1 MYRIMIAD
9 DEEIECRALELMVR
23 NHFSELEIVPE
34 AHNGI
39 ELLANLERYK
49 PDIAIVDINMP
60 GLNGLEALE
69 IIRMKNRR
77 LKIMIHTAY
86 SDFEFSQRALKLGVE
101 EYILKPVTQDEFA
114 AALRKIVLRLK
125 EENTAFQETEKMLKI
140 SQDMQLIVGDQILTS
155 FILKEAEE
163 KNFRI
168 YCQALNHPFTGAVFC
183 MMRMEA
189 ESDYHMEAKLRQV
202 REIADIQLQ
211 KFTNYVIRIYQGE
224 IYILLLPGAHVD
236 ENNYEKWA
244 ENIFEII
251 LKKAGEI
258 TEEKIMIGC
267 SKWKTDFQSMQYGI
281 NECRLQLK
289 KPGKKERISFYHE
302 EKPVDETDTAKQIFE
317 ELLILLKNWEKNKQK
332 AETQIFE
339 KMKSSKLRLP
349 DQAVLCSSV
358 LLEWLSQHEKRM
370 SVTGSY
376 HADCIF
382 DWKILLNPDTEE
394 QLRQCFHESLEKT
407 ALLSGWEEPVNLHVE
422 RTILYLE
429 EKYSQD
435 ITLEMAAENTG
446 ITPFYLSRLLRQEL
460 DRTFVEI
467 LTEIRMRKAMS
478 LLQNKMVSVKDTAA
492 LVGFQNYTYFYKSF
506 KKYTGISVGEYRA
519 SFFDGKEK

>member
-39 ELLANLERYK
+39 ELLANLERYR

-114 AALRKIVLRLK
+114 ASLRKIVLRLK
-125 EENTAFQETEKMLKI
+125 EENTAFEETEKILKI

-155 FILKEAEE
+155 FILKEADE

-168 YCQALNHPFTGAVFC
+168 YCQAMNHTFTGAVFGIL
-183 MMRMEA
+183 RIDGEPN
-189 ESDYHMEAKLRQV
+189 YNIEAKLKQI
-202 REIADIQLQ
+202 REIANIQLL
-211 KFTNYVIRIYQGE
+211 KFTNYVLRIYRGE
-224 IYILLLPGAHVD
+224 IYILLLPGRHVD
-236 ENNYEKWA
+236 ETNYEEWT

-251 LKKAGEI
+251 LKKAREI
-258 TEEKIMIGC
+258 TEEKIIIGC
-267 SKWKTDFQSMQYGI
+267 SKWKTDFRSMQYGV

-289 KPGKKERISFYHE
+289 KQGKKEQVSFYHE
-302 EKPVDETDTAKQIFE
+302 EKTTDEADQAEQIFE
-317 ELLILLKNWEKNKQK
+317 ELLLLLKHWENNKQEVEAK
-332 AETQIFE
+332 VFE
-339 KMKSSKLRLP
+339 KMKNNRIRLP

-358 LLEWLSQHEKRM
+358 LLEALSWREQRM
-370 SVTGSY
+370 CVMEGY
-376 HADCIF
+376 HVDRIL
-382 DWKILLNPDTEE
+382 DWKTLLNPETEE
-394 QLRQCFHESLEKT
+394 QLRQSFHESLEKT
-407 ALLSGWEEPVNLHVE
+407 ALVSEKEQARNLHVE
-422 RTILYLE
+422 RTIIYLE
-429 EKYSQD
+429 EKYNQD
-435 ITLEMAAENTG
+435 ITLEIAAENTG

-467 LTEIRMRKAMS
+467 LTEIRMRKAMV